1 MTYRFFC
8 FLLDIIQFI
17 FLLLLHMEFQGK
29 CIIFSAPSGAGK
41 TTIVHHLLSQ
51 MKELEFSISAT
62 SRKKREGEINGK
74 DYHFLSAE
82 EFKSAINQEKFVEWE
97 EVYSNNFYG
106 TLKSEMKRI
115 WDKEKHVIFDVDV
128 LGGIKLKSIFGEKAF
143 SIFVQPPSVKELEN
157 RLRNRGTE
165 TEESIYRRVGK
176 ANEEMKSADKFDY
189 LLVNDNLEKAK
200 KEAILAVQS
209 FLQNS
214 L

>member
-1 MTYRFFC
+1 MHYTNHS
-8 FLLDIIQFI
+8 L

-51 MKELEFSISAT
+51 MNELEFSISAT
-62 SRKKREGEINGK
+62 SRNKREGEKNGK
-74 DYHFLSAE
+74 DYHFLSVE
-82 EFKSAINQEKFVEWE
+82 EFKSAINNDSFVEWE
-97 EVYSNNFYG
+97 EVYANNYYG

-128 LGGIKLKSIFGEKAF
+128 QGGIKLKSIFGDKAL
-143 SIFVQPPSVKELEN
+143 SVFVQPPSIQELEN

-165 TEESIYRRVGK
+165 TEESIKRRVGK
-176 ANEEMKSADKFDY
+176 ANEEIQSAEKFDY
-189 LLVNDNLEKAK
+189 ILVNNHLDKAK
-200 KEAILAVQS
+200 KEAVLAVLS
-209 FLQNS
+209 FLKNP